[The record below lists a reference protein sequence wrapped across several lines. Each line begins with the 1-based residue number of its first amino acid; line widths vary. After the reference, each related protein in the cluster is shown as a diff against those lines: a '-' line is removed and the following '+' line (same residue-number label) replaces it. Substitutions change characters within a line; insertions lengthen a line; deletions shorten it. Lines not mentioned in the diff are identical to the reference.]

1 MSKHRVLWRILQD
14 NIACWFGEPVWIK
27 RYAWCVT
34 GSHRTYRSGDK
45 FLVCT
50 SCRWSTRLCKKIQ
63 TNPPK
68 HLIANGFVI
77 GHIPW
82 YPKVH
87 YPTNYLPNKLHLR
100 VEYGHGIQTLNE
112 SDIEFSYVFLSVH
125 YKYVFGFTGG
135 MKRNLG
141 EISQ

>member
-1 MSKHRVLWRILQD
+1 
-14 NIACWFGEPVWIK
+14 
-27 RYAWCVT
+27 
-34 GSHRTYRSGDK
+34 
-45 FLVCT
+45 
-50 SCRWSTRLCKKIQ
+50 
-63 TNPPK
+63 
-68 HLIANGFVI
+68 LIANGFVI

-135 MKRNLG
+135 YEKELWGNFSITANENANKQTPWANAAFLNSSKLYCVFNGNMTQVKNAL
-141 EISQ
+141 